1 MDPLFRAYGSIRFG
15 EKDPLIRLVRE
26 GDIPSVAELFRLNYG
41 DDYPL
46 PDVYDGTWV
55 KRSIHSDQ
63 LICLVRGAGGGGR

>member
-26 GDIPSVAELFRLNYG
+26 EDIPTIAELFRLNYG
-41 DDYPL
+41 DGYAF
-46 PDVYDGTWV
+46 PDVYNGTWV